1 MEQKRIY
8 KILQELSFSEYEA
21 KAYLA
26 LLAANEPL
34 SGYAAAL
41 QSGVPRSRIYDILSN
56 LEKRG
61 DIIASHTAPTQ
72 YLPVSPEILLKNRKK
87 RTEKTFAEAQ
97 KLLASYETQVQIQDN
112 IWNIKGRT
120 EIFSRIAEVVGRS
133 EKDILL
139 EIWKEDSDEIIP
151 QLRMAAKRGV
161 KITVVAYGDLILDF
175 ADVHIHYPLEK
186 NESNGRWFMFSA
198 DSKEALAGIVSLPE
212 NECRA
217 AWSYHPGLVV
227 PITQM
232 IIHDLYLL
240 EILKEHEEILE
251 QSFGKN
257 LIKLREKF
265 HIDTLFDLQ

>member
-26 LLAANEPL
+26 LLAATEPL
-34 SGYAAAL
+34 SGYAVAL

-61 DIIASHTAPTQ
+61 DIIASHAVPAQ
-72 YLPVSPEILLKNRKK
+72 YLPVSPDILLKNRKK
-87 RTEKTFAEAQ
+87 TAEKTFAEAQ
-97 KLLASYETQVQIQDN
+97 KLLSSYTKKIQIKDN

-120 EIFSRIAEVVGRS
+120 EIFSRIAEVMERAQQ
-133 EKDILL
+133 DILL
-139 EIWKEDSDEIIP
+139 EIWQEDIDEIVND
-151 QLRMAAKRGV
+151 LCVAAKRGI
-161 KITVVAYGDLILDF
+161 KITIVSYGKVELDF
-175 ADVHIHYPLEK
+175 ADIHIHYPLEK
-186 NESNGRWFMFSA
+186 NESNGRWFMFSV

-212 NECRA
+212 KECRA

-240 EILKEHEEILE
+240 EILKEHRDILE
-251 QSFGKN
+251 KSFGKN
-257 LIKLREKF
+257 LINLRERF
-265 HIDTLFDLQ
+265 HIDTLLE